1 MRQTDIEEEKEEKKE
16 DFKSESDNSEDE
28 KEEVPY
34 MDSDEQPVENENFC
48 SDNECRLEYV
58 QPDMNEWI
66 PAHRTKLANSSG
78 KLKTTLVRLPTAAE
92 ESSRDC
98 VWNTVV
104 DRLGNPVK
112 SYVGVVPPGLQKS
125 VSF

>member
-1 MRQTDIEEEKEEKKE
+1 MRQTDVEEEKE

-34 MDSDEQPVENENFC
+34 MDSDGEQPVENENFC

-58 QPDMNEWI
+58 QTDMNEWI

-98 VWNTVV
+98 VWNTVL

-112 SYVGVVPPGLQKS
+112 SYVGVVPPALQNS